1 MQYASRIG
9 VLLLLVRTHRVRV
22 RVGRYK
28 PLQSRR
34 TGLSEDALNKL
45 LSLALHAL
53 KVKQKLKE
61 EDTSEVFSLALYQMT
76 TGSTAAIETA
86 TSSKNSIQGSPPT
99 TLKSPLDLVHDLLHE
114 VAFGIKS
121 FTILDLDV
129 ILIEILTL
137 ENSKF
142 SLTFAQGFDGSRLT
156 KSTLSCLTVSFM
168 NLHSFLI
175 EKSAEYQR
183 KCNEKIEKA
192 FDDWDDSL

>member
-1 MQYASRIG
+1 M
-9 VLLLLVRTHRVRV
+9 
-22 RVGRYK
+22 
-28 PLQSRR
+28 
-34 TGLSEDALNKL
+34 LS
-45 LSLALHAL
+45 
-53 KVKQKLKE
+53 QKLKE
-61 EDTSEVFSLALYQMT
+61 EYTSEVFSLALYQMT
-76 TGSTAAIETA
+76 IAVTGSTAAIETA
-86 TSSKNSIQGSPPT
+86 TASKNSSQGSSPT
-99 TLKSPLDLVHDLLHE
+99 TLKSPLDLVQDLLHE

-142 SLTFAQGFDGSRLT
+142 SLTFAQGFDGSSLT
-156 KSTLSCLTVSFM
+156 KSTLRCLTVSFM

-183 KCNEKIEKA
+183 KYNEKIEKA